1 VVRGVTIWSDPLR
14 RRWIVWGVLALAFLL
29 VNVHRLST
37 AVLSEDLM
45 RAFDTTGAALGTL
58 HSAFFYVYAPLQV
71 IAGVLADRLGIRR
84 TATIG
89 TVVMS
94 VGGLAFGLADSYLV
108 AFLARVTIGLGA
120 SVIFI
125 ATLRFCA
132 NWFRPDEFAT
142 MSGVT
147 IAIAGVGG
155 ILATTPLAVVVSAL
169 GLRQTLLGLGVVGL
183 CIAGIVWVL
192 ARDTP
197 ADAGLEPVANVPS
210 TPTLSLPEVLANV
223 RLVFSER
230 ETWLAGLAL
239 FTSTG
244 INITVIGLW
253 GIPYVAQVYD
263 RSVTAASTLTL
274 LGSVGLFLGPPIV
287 GRLSDRLGRRTGLMA
302 LGAAVYT
309 AAFAVLALVG
319 RPPLAVVGL
328 VFFSASFLAGAYALA
343 YTVVKNRH
351 GSAVSGVATGAVNA
365 VGFAGAAVFPT
376 VMGAI
381 LDAYWTG
388 QTVAGARVYTSFGYR
403 VMFGLAAAGGLASL
417 ACVAALHLRTAG
429 PPSADA
435 SDPTSA

>member
-1 VVRGVTIWSDPLR
+1 MNLWSDPLR
-14 RRWIVWGVLALAFLL
+14 RRWIVWGALALAFLL

-37 AVLSEDLM
+37 AVLSEALM
-45 RAFDTTGAALGTL
+45 GAFDTTGAALGTL
-58 HSAFFYVYAPLQV
+58 HSAFFYIYAPMQV
-71 IAGVLADRLGIRR
+71 VAGVFADRLGIRR

-108 AFLARVTIGLGA
+108 AFLARVAIGLGA

-132 NWFRPDEFAT
+132 NWYRPDEFAT
-142 MSGVT
+142 MSGLT

-155 ILATTPLAVVVSAL
+155 ILATTPLAIVVSAL
-169 GLRQTLLGLGVVGL
+169 GLRRSLLGIGVLGLVV
-183 CIAGIVWVL
+183 AVVVWLL

-197 ADAGLEPVANVPS
+197 ADAGLPSVENVPS
-210 TPTLSLPEVLANV
+210 TPTLSLREVGANV
-223 RLVFSER
+223 RMVMAER

-253 GIPYVAQVYD
+253 GIPYVAQVYE

-274 LGSVGLFLGPPIV
+274 LGSVGLVVGPPVV
-287 GRLSDRLGRRTGLMA
+287 GRLSDRLERRTELMV
-302 LGAAVYT
+302 LGAGLYT
-309 AAFAVLALVG
+309 AAFAVLAVTG
-319 RPPLAVVGL
+319 RPPLPVVGVL
-328 VFFSASFLAGAYALA
+328 FFVASFLAGAYALGYA
-343 YTVVKNRH
+343 VVKDRH
-351 GSAVSGVATGAVNA
+351 GNAASGVATGAVNA

-388 QTVAGARVYTSFGYR
+388 ETVAGARVYTTVGYR
-403 VMFGLAAAGGLASL
+403 VMFGLAAAGGLVSL
-417 ACVAALHLRTAG
+417 CCVAYLHYRTAESGAAG
-429 PPSADA
+429 PAEPAG
-435 SDPTSA
+435 T